1 MESSPVISVIIP
13 AYNEADRIKATVQAA
28 FVLPQVSEVI
38 VVSDGSQD
46 NTAEAASLGGASR
59 VIELPA
65 NQGKGAA
72 LNAGLKAASSP
83 VILMLDADLGD
94 SAALAA
100 PLIEPVIDGSCDM
113 TVAIFPELTRPR
125 KGGGMGIA
133 LRLARFGV
141 RVLTGAT
148 FIAPLSG
155 QRTLRREIVESMGG
169 FGSGFGVEVRL
180 SGWAAAGGWK
190 VEEIPLAMTHR
201 RTGKN
206 AAGFKHRGRQ
216 LTHILQALLWLAVHR
231 HKASKQGSDR

>member
-13 AYNEADRIKATVQAA
+13 AYNEADRIVATVQAA
-28 FVLPQVSEVI
+28 LSLPQVSEVI

-72 LNAGLKAASSP
+72 LNAGLKAASAP
-83 VILMLDADLGD
+83 IILMLDGDLGE
-94 SAALAA
+94 SAARAA
-100 PLIEPVIDGSCDM
+100 PLIEPVAAGRCDM

-133 LRLARFGV
+133 LRLARIGIRRLV
-141 RVLTGAT
+141 GADL
-148 FIAPLSG
+148 IAPLSG

-169 FGSGFGVEVRL
+169 FGSGFGVETRL

-190 VEEIPLAMTHR
+190 VEEIPLEMTHR

-206 AAGFKHRGRQ
+206 AAGFVHRGKQ
-216 LTHILQALLWLAVHR
+216 LAHILQALLWLAVHR
-231 HKASKQGSDR
+231 TEAEKHRSTR